1 MQLQFHLFV
10 AHFRKLG
17 RGPDQLV
24 RTLQQACV
32 FSDRYRGFAAV
43 TGDHNDLY
51 ACILNFSNRFD
62 RFGTDFIAN
71 TQNTYQRQ
79 SVCRKLIAFDIAFI
93 GAECQHSDRIC
104 CQFQHSVI
112 QCFFHFFGQRLAV
125 AFRIPVVAGLQNQLF
140 RSAFSQAVTLAVTA
154 DCRPRI
160 FIGAVER
167 NKFITVQHFF
177 HTVATYIVAE
187 RPLSH
192 IAADHSAVRNG
203 CRGIEHNVL
212 VSKGL
217 QLCRQ
222 YVKLRVFLTVT
233 GNEPYDFQLALCDRA
248 CLIGKKQVQTA
259 RSFNTDQ
266 LPHKYVIAQHFFH
279 IQRRNDRDHQ
289 RQPFRHRHNDNDD
302 TQNNSL
308 HQIRQQ
314 KRRISKISAEI
325 AVQIGFMQHD
335 CQSDQHTAGITK
347 LADMMRQSLKF

>member
-1 MQLQFHLFV
+1 M
-10 AHFRKLG
+10 
-17 RGPDQLV
+17 
-24 RTLQQACV
+24 
-32 FSDRYRGFAAV
+32 
-43 TGDHNDLY
+43 
-51 ACILNFSNRFD
+51 
-62 RFGTDFIAN
+62 
-71 TQNTYQRQ
+71 
-79 SVCRKLIAFDIAFI
+79 
-93 GAECQHSDRIC
+93 
-104 CQFQHSVI
+104 
-112 QCFFHFFGQRLAV
+112 FFHFFGQRLAV

-177 HTVATYIVAE
+177 HTVAAYIVAE

-222 YVKLRVFLTVT
+222 YVKRRVFLTVA

-259 RSFNTDQ
+259 RSFDTDQ
-266 LPHKYVIAQHFFH
+266 LPHKYVIAQHFF
-279 IQRRNDRDHQ
+279 IFSDETIAIISGS
-289 RQPFRHRHNDNDD
+289 PSG
-302 TQNNSL
+302 TA
-308 HQIRQQ
+308 ITIMMIP
-314 KRRISKISAEI
+314 RITACTRSDSKSG
-325 AVQIGFMQHD
+325 V
-335 CQSDQHTAGITK
+335 
-347 LADMMRQSLKF
+347 LAK